1 MEESFYDDRK
11 RARRGHPFEYRW
23 AAFKELEKRPNAL
36 YELASKYAV
45 APKTL
50 IGWQESFEREDEA
63 AAYHGE
69 STAKMRLAANEVIC
83 GLFTEDEAL
92 VRHGIAD
99 IGRLR
104 HWIDRARMENQAIRI
119 SASVSNG
126 YLSAMGK
133 SGKVGADD
141 ETARLRQELEASQ
154 MRVVALETLIA
165 VAERELGVRIVKKS
179 GTKQSRK

>member
-1 MEESFYDDRK
+1 MEESFYDDMK
-11 RARRGHPFEYRW
+11 RSRRGHPFEYRW
-23 AAFKELEKRPNAL
+23 AAVKELEARPEGL
-36 YELASKYAV
+36 YEFASKYGV

-50 IGWQESFEREDEA
+50 LGWQDSFKREDEA

-104 HWIDRARMENQAIRI
+104 QWIDRARMENQAIRI
-119 SASVSNG
+119 AATVSDG
-126 YLSAMGK
+126 YLAGMRKTGN
-133 SGKVGADD
+133 GGADG
-141 ETARLRQELEASQ
+141 EIARLRQDLEASQ

-165 VAERELGVRIVKKS
+165 VAERELGVKIVKKS
-179 GTKQSRK
+179 GTKRSRK

>member
-23 AAFKELEKRPNAL
+23 AAVKELDARPNAL

-50 IGWQESFEREDEA
+50 LGWQESFKCEDEGA
-63 AAYHGE
+63 AHRGE

-83 GLFTEDEAL
+83 GLCSEDEAL

-99 IGRLR
+99 IRRLR
-104 HWIDRARMENQAIRI
+104 HWIDRARMENMAIRV
-119 SASVSNG
+119 AATVSSSDIG
-126 YLSAMGK
+126 RMGK
-133 SGKVGADD
+133 SGKGGADD
-141 ETARLRQELEASQ
+141 ETVRLRQELEASQ
-154 MRVVALETLIA
+154 MRVVALEKLIE
-165 VAERELGVRIVKKS
+165 VAERELGVKIVKKS